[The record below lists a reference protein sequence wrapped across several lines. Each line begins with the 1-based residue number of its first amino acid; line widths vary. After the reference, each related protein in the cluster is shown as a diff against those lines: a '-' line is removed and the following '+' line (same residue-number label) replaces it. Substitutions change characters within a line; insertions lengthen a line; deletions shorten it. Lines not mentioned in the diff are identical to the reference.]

1 MLPSA
6 TEIVLRA
13 RPWLRRHALDL
24 LLFVAALCFASP
36 ALLYP
41 FGRDH
46 GLYHYV
52 GREWLRGAV
61 PYRDVMEQKT
71 PVIFLA
77 YGLAQAVFG
86 EHFWSIRVLE
96 VAWVLAVGAALAS
109 VATPRGVRPLPG
121 MHGATAL
128 LVTVAYFGTL
138 NFWHTAQC
146 EVGASGLA
154 IVALAL
160 VHRRAPDLR
169 AVIAAGVLAG
179 LAALAKPT
187 GALLALPVGALAVA
201 HGFGAASPGSRIRG
215 ALVAGLRFALG
226 AIAPF
231 ALFVAYLAAHR
242 GALAAA
248 YDVLVRCNAYYV
260 ANEAASHSRAEDVT
274 AVATWATL
282 HLALLLTPTLTAL
295 MGLGAAVGAR
305 SWELARRYG
314 GAIAMLSLATLGV
327 VVQRKFF
334 PYHWGAVL
342 LWLPLPVAL
351 AADDLARGAKLHL
364 RSTALGAAFATALV
378 AFAFALPW
386 RLCEPV
392 EAYRR
397 RATPA
402 WEYARG
408 RVDRGAYLASIAIP
422 HYDLQAQEAVGRWL
436 AANSSPSD
444 TVALRNFEPAMYAV
458 AHRRSPSRFFWTP
471 WIAWNARA
479 YRRHD
484 WLAEDARALVDHPPR
499 YLVTADEV
507 VSGPESAEYYLPDY
521 RPVFRHGA
529 HSVLAPGH
537 VRFDRFRNE
546 VRVHGRLLASRALGT
561 FEGPDGLAG
570 WELTGDA
577 MQGQPRDGRPAPGQF
592 PLSGVVGERLL
603 STWSPARGDA
613 ATGTALSP
621 SWVGAA
627 ATTLVFMMGGGANP
641 DVGVDLLV
649 DGRQVTSWA
658 GRNSESLRF
667 VSFDL
672 SAFEGRSLR
681 VRVRDAAAGGWGHV
695 LADNFLVLDGVLP

>member
-24 LLFVAALCFASP
+24 LLLTAALCFAAP

-71 PVIFLA
+71 PVIFLV
-77 YGLAQAVFG
+77 YGLAQALFG
-86 EHFWSIRVLE
+86 EHFWSVRVVE
-96 VAWVLAVGAALAS
+96 VAWVLTVGVALAA
-109 VATPRGVRPLPG
+109 VATPRGERALPG

-128 LVTVAYFGTL
+128 LVALAYFGTL
-138 NFWHTAQC
+138 DFWHTAQC

-160 VHRRAPDLR
+160 VHRRAPDPR
-169 AVIAAGVLAG
+169 ATVVAGLLAG
-179 LAALAKPT
+179 LAVLAKPT
-187 GALLALPVGALAVA
+187 GALLALPVGVLAVA
-201 HGFGAASPGSRIRG
+201 RGFAVAPRLRG
-215 ALVAGLRFALG
+215 AVVTGLRFALG
-226 AIAPF
+226 ALAPF
-231 ALFVAYLAAHR
+231 ALFVAYLGVHR
-242 GALAAA
+242 GALTAA

-260 ANEAASHSRAEDVT
+260 ANEAASHSRAEDVR

-282 HLALLLTPTLTAL
+282 HLALLLTPTLAAL
-295 MGLGAAVGAR
+295 MGFGAAIGAR
-305 SWELARRYG
+305 SWALARRYG
-314 GAIAMLSLATLGV
+314 GALTMLVLATLGV

-351 AADDLARGAKLHL
+351 AADDLARGARLHL
-364 RSTALGAAFATALV
+364 RSTALGAAFASALML
-378 AFAFALPW
+378 FAVTLPW
-386 RLCEPV
+386 RACEPI
-392 EAYRR
+392 EGYQR

-402 WEYARG
+402 WQYARG
-408 RVDRGAYLASIAIP
+408 RIDRAAYLASIAIP
-422 HYDLQAQEAVGRWL
+422 HYDLAAQETIGRWL
-436 AANSSPSD
+436 EAHTSPAD

-484 WLAEDARALVDHPPR
+484 WLAEDARALTERPPR
-499 YLVTADEV
+499 YLVTADESA
-507 VSGPESAEYYLPDY
+507 SGPESAEYYLPDY
-521 RPVFRHGA
+521 QPVFRSGA
-529 HSVLAPGH
+529 HSVLARGT
-537 VRFDRFRNE
+537 VRFDRLRNE
-546 VRVHGRLLASRALGT
+546 IRVAGRLVTSRALGT

-570 WELTGDA
+570 WELSGEA
-577 MQGQPRDGRPAPGQF
+577 MQGQPRDDRPAPGQF
-592 PLSGVVGERLL
+592 PLSGVIGDRLL
-603 STWSPARGDA
+603 STWSPTRGDA
-613 ATGTALSP
+613 ARGTALSP
-621 SWVGAA
+621 AWVGVAS
-627 ATTLVFMMGGGANP
+627 TTLVFMVGGGATP
-641 DVGVDLLV
+641 EVGVDLLV
-649 DGRQVTSWA
+649 DGQTVNTWG
-658 GRNSESLRF
+658 GRNAESLRF
-667 VSFDL
+667 VSVDL
-672 SAFEGRSLR
+672 SPYAGRSLR
-681 VRVRDAAAGGWGHV
+681 VMVRDASAGAWGHL

>member
-6 TEIVLRA
+6 TEIILRA
-13 RPWLRRHALDL
+13 RLWLRRHALDL
-24 LLFVAALCFASP
+24 LLFAAALCFAAP

-71 PVIFLA
+71 PVIFLV
-77 YGLAQAVFG
+77 YGLAQALLG
-86 EHFWSIRVLE
+86 EHFWSVRVME
-96 VAWVLAVGAALAS
+96 VAWVLIVGAALAT
-109 VATPRGVRPLPG
+109 VATPRGERPLPG
-121 MHGATAL
+121 MLGATAL
-128 LVTVAYFGTL
+128 LAAVAYFGTL
-138 NFWHTAQC
+138 DFWHTAQC
-146 EVGASGLA
+146 EVGASGLT

-160 VHRRAPDLR
+160 VHRRAPDAR
-169 AVIAAGVLAG
+169 ATIAAGVLSG
-179 LAALAKPT
+179 LAVLAKPT
-187 GALLALPVGALAVA
+187 GALLALPVGALAIA
-201 HGFGAASPGSRIRG
+201 YGFAAAPRLRG
-215 ALVAGLRFALG
+215 ALVTGTRFALG
-226 AIAPF
+226 ALAPF

-248 YDVLVRCNAYYV
+248 FDVLVRCNAYYV

-274 AVATWATL
+274 AVTTWATL
-282 HLALLLTPTLTAL
+282 HVALLLTPTLAAW
-295 MGLGAAVGAR
+295 MGLGAAIGAR
-305 SWELARRYG
+305 SWALARRYG
-314 GAIAMLSLATLGV
+314 GALAMLTLATLGV

-364 RSTALGAAFATALV
+364 RSTGLGAAFASALV
-378 AFAFALPW
+378 LFAVALPW
-386 RLCEPV
+386 RTCEPIA
-392 EAYRR
+392 AYRR
-397 RATPA
+397 RSTPA

-408 RVDRGAYLASIAIP
+408 RIDRAAYLASIAIP
-422 HYDLQAQEAVGRWL
+422 HYDLPAQEAIGHWL
-436 AANSSPSD
+436 EAHTSPTD

-484 WLAEDARALVDHPPR
+484 WLAEDARALVARPPR

-507 VSGPESAEYYLPDY
+507 ISGPESAEHYLPDY
-521 RPVFRHGA
+521 RPVYRHGA
-529 HSVLAPGH
+529 HSVLAPGA

-546 VRVHGRLLASRALGT
+546 IRVHGRLLASRALGT
-561 FEGPDGLAG
+561 FEGPGGLAG
-570 WELTGDA
+570 WEFSGEA
-577 MQGQPRDGRPAPGQF
+577 MQGQPRDDRPAPGQF
-592 PLSGVVGERLL
+592 PLSGVIGDGLI
-603 STWSPARGDA
+603 STWSLTRGDA
-613 ATGTALSP
+613 AKGTALSP
-621 SWVGAA
+621 PWVGVAS
-627 ATTLVFMMGGGANP
+627 TTLVFMVGGGATP
-641 DVGVDLLV
+641 EVGVDLIV
-649 DGRQVTSWA
+649 DGQTANTWS

-667 VSFDL
+667 VSVDL
-672 SAFEGRSLR
+672 SPYAGRSLR
-681 VRVRDAAAGGWGHV
+681 VMVRDAAAGAWGHV